1 MDQLIRGT
9 AHGHQVRVIAA
20 NTTALVNEACKKHM
34 TSPVVSAAL
43 GRLLT
48 AGILMGAT
56 MKNDQDVLTLQIQGD
71 GPMRGLLVTAD
82 SQGHVKGYPY
92 VNQVDMATK
101 PNGKLDVSGALGKGL
116 LKVIKDIGMKE
127 PFAGQTELV
136 SGEIAEDLTHYYFYS
151 EQTPSIIALG
161 VLVDK
166 DLSIKHSGGIM
177 IQLMPSAEDD
187 LIERLEKQMSQ
198 VKSVTNFMEISDQV
212 DDLIAH
218 YLGDIVF
225 DKMDSYQPTFQCDCD
240 KHRVTRALISLGE
253 DELADLLAE
262 DKAVDINCNFCNE
275 AYSFSVEDLSD
286 ILGQIRQK

>member
-1 MDQLIRGT
+1 MDQLVRGT
-9 AHGHQVRVIAA
+9 AQGHQIRVIAA
-20 NTTALVNEACKKHM
+20 NTTELVNEACKKHM

-56 MKNDQDVLTLQIQGD
+56 MKNDQDLLTLQIQGD

-82 SQGHVKGYPY
+82 SKGHVKGYPY
-92 VNQVDMATK
+92 MNQVELPLK
-101 PNGKLDVSGALGKGL
+101 ESGKLDVSGAIGKGL
-116 LKVIKDIGMKE
+116 LKVVKDIGLKE

-177 IQLMPSAEDD
+177 IQLMPSAEES
-187 LIERLEKQMSQ
+187 LIRKLEKQMGLVQ
-198 VKSVTNFMEISDQV
+198 SVTSFMETSDQV

-218 YLGDIVF
+218 YLGDIEF
-225 DKMDSYQPTFQCDCD
+225 LRMDSYKPSFICDCS
-240 KHRVTRALISLGE
+240 KERVTRALISLGKT
-253 DELADLLAE
+253 ELKDLIAE
-262 DKAVDINCNFCNE
+262 DKPVEMSCNFCNKPYKFE
-275 AYSFSVEDLSD
+275 LEDLQEIVD
-286 ILGQIRQK
+286 KL